1 MCVLNT
7 SATHITNYDSSI
19 VKTIIP
25 SRANEEKVFKQLD
38 LDFAKK
44 IENKDQQNLWDR
56 FLMWLADL
64 IYGNTSTDARS
75 NSVNLFMWVFAIV
88 GLGLIIW
95 LLTRTEF
102 TSFLKGNTK
111 KTEFNFAD
119 VDEDI
124 TTINFNDRITKAE
137 NESNYRLAIRW
148 HYLNQLN
155 NLNEKGLIKYE
166 PFKTNID
173 YTMELTKGSQKE
185 AFKNTSTIYDYVWYG
200 NYSIDKTSYEKFK
213 KSYE

>member
-1 MCVLNT
+1 
-7 SATHITNYDSSI
+7 
-19 VKTIIP
+19 
-25 SRANEEKVFKQLD
+25 
-38 LDFAKK
+38 
-44 IENKDQQNLWDR
+44 
-56 FLMWLADL
+56 MWLSDL
-64 IYGNTSTDARS
+64 IYGNTSSDARS
-75 NSVNLFMWVFAIV
+75 NTVNVFMWVFALV

-102 TSFLKGNTK
+102 TNFLKGNAK

-124 TTINFNDRITKAE
+124 ATINFNDRITKAE

-148 HYLNQLN
+148 YYLNQLN

-173 YTMELTKGSQKE
+173 YSLELSKSTQKE
-185 AFKNTSTIYDYVWYG
+185 SFKNTSNIYDYVWYG
-200 NYSIDKTSYEKFK
+200 NYSIDKTSYEKLKIQFDN
-213 KSYE
+213 ETI